1 MRGEIMFDIKKI
13 EFWFIVGSQDLYG
26 EETLKQVAEHARIM
40 AEEFDRDL
48 VIPGKM
54 VLKPVAKS
62 PEGIRK
68 LFEEAV
74 STPACAGIITWMH
87 TFSPSKM
94 WIGGLGINKKPILH
108 LHTQFNRDIPWA
120 SIDMDFMNLNQS
132 AHGDREHGYIYAR
145 MRLPRKVVVG
155 FWQDPEVRRRI
166 AVWMRAA
173 AARHDGERS
182 VVLRLGDNMREV
194 AVTEGDKVEAQIK
207 FGWQVNT
214 WGIGD
219 LAERFN
225 EVSDEIAEKIVG
237 EYEASYEIAP
247 ELRNP
252 GKGRTAVMEQA
263 KIETALAGM
272 MAAEH
277 AGAFTTTFQDLHGLP
292 QLPGLAC
299 QRFMERGFGFG
310 AEGDWKHAMLVRAAK
325 VMAMGLPGGV
335 SFMEDYTYHFEPGR
349 EAALGAHMLE
359 VCPSIAEGKPRIEVH
374 PLGIG
379 GKAPPARMV
388 FDAVPG
394 SAVLATLVDLGNRF
408 RMIVNEIETIRIAD
422 VAPRGA
428 AALPKLPVA
437 RVLWR
442 PWPTMR
448 DAAESWIIAGGAH
461 HSVYSSALT
470 AEYFRDWAEMA
481 GIEFVLINR
490 ETKPARLRDELRW
503 AEAYWSGR
511 RS

>member
-1 MRGEIMFDIKKI
+1 M

-40 AEEFDRDL
+40 ADGLNGDPL
-48 VIPGKM
+48 IPGAV

-62 PEGIRK
+62 PGEIRK
-68 LFEEAV
+68 LFEEANAA
-74 STPACAGIITWMH
+74 SSCAGIITWMH

-94 WIGGLGINKKPILH
+94 WIGGLGINKKPVLH

-120 SIDMDFMNLNQS
+120 GIDMDFMNLNQS

-145 MRLPRKVVVG
+145 MRLPRKVVAG
-155 FWQDPEVRRRI
+155 FWRDAEVRRRI
-166 AVWMRAA
+166 AVWIRAA
-173 AARHDGERS
+173 AARHDGLYS
-182 VVLRLGDNMREV
+182 TVLRLGDNMREV

-219 LAERFN
+219 LAERFRA
-225 EVSDEIAEKIVG
+225 VDDGAAEKLVA
-237 EYEASYEIAP
+237 EYEAAYDLAP

-252 GKGRTAVMEQA
+252 GKGRAAVTEQA
-263 KIETALAGM
+263 KIEIALSGM
-272 MAAEH
+272 LEAEH

-299 QRFMERGFGFG
+299 QRLMEKGFGFG
-310 AEGDWKHAMLVRAAK
+310 AEGDWKQSMLVRAAK
-325 VMAMGLPGGV
+325 VMAAGLPGGV

-359 VCPSIAEGKPRIEVH
+359 VCPSIAAGKPRIEVH

-379 GKAPPARMV
+379 GKADPARMV
-388 FDAVPG
+388 FDAAPG
-394 SAVLATLVDLGNRF
+394 PAVLATLVDLGDRF
-408 RMIVNEIETIRIAD
+408 RMIVNEIETIPVEND
-422 VAPRGA
+422 M
-428 AALPKLPVA
+428 PKLPVA
-437 RVLWR
+437 RALWK
-442 PWPTMR
+442 PYPTMP
-448 DAAESWIIAGGAH
+448 DAAESWITAGGAH
-461 HSVYSSALT
+461 HSVYTSALDT
-470 AEYFRDWAEMA
+470 EYFRDWAEMS
-481 GIEFVLINR
+481 GVEFVLINR